1 MWLVSNSLTTSEAT
15 GINWTKNVAK
25 NDAYPSSVTFLRA
38 CSSNRCKALSGS
50 NFIDAFSG
58 MRFLNLD
65 RKSTRL
71 LALGSF
77 FSNHAS
83 EEDNW
88 FFCSDKKS
96 ICISLKIDAPATGSP
111 GGSTD
116 MSMSEVSRVQ
126 GCHYDIANKTNYL
139 LGSTPTSG
147 RFGTF

>member
-1 MWLVSNSLTTSEAT
+1 M
-15 GINWTKNVAK
+15 
-25 NDAYPSSVTFLRA
+25 
-38 CSSNRCKALSGS
+38 
-50 NFIDAFSG
+50 
-58 MRFLNLD
+58 
-65 RKSTRL
+65 
-71 LALGSF
+71 
-77 FSNHAS
+77 
-83 EEDNW
+83 

-147 RFGTF
+147 RFGTFDRIYRLFKKDIFRILFLFAINIFRQMYIVST

>member
-1 MWLVSNSLTTSEAT
+1 M
-15 GINWTKNVAK
+15 
-25 NDAYPSSVTFLRA
+25 
-38 CSSNRCKALSGS
+38 
-50 NFIDAFSG
+50 
-58 MRFLNLD
+58 
-65 RKSTRL
+65 
-71 LALGSF
+71 
-77 FSNHAS
+77 
-83 EEDNW
+83 

-147 RFGTF
+147 RSDISVVQKIYIQNSFFICDKYF